1 MSDVYSPP
9 SRVQNG
15 SNCSSMEEY
24 QRKWK
29 QSIDDPAGFWGEIAE
44 EFHWKVPASKEQFL
58 SYNFNVNDGPIKIE
72 WMKGAKL
79 NICYNTLDRHL
90 EKRADQIAFY
100 WEGNDPKDAGKIT
113 YAELHKDVCKFAN
126 CLKSKGVS
134 KGDRVA
140 IYMPMITELVV
151 AMLACARIG
160 AVHSI
165 VFGGY
170 SAESLACRI
179 LDGKAK
185 VLITADGVWRGQKLI
200 HLLEIAAKAMGMTK
214 EKGHVVETNFV
225 VCHLPRLNENA
236 PDYDA
241 TINGLFDEGRDIW
254 WHDVM
259 KTASD
264 ECEVEWMD
272 AEDPLFMLYTSGST
286 GVPKGVLHTCAGY
299 MLYAAT
305 TFKYSFDFQH
315 SFSICCG
322 SFLAFFQPPVL
333 P

>member
-1 MSDVYSPP
+1 MKAIEGLFLGRVMRLVKLRHVLSARAHGFLVYLHCPRPTNSCHFNLVFTGVRMSDVYSPP

-44 EFHWKVPASKEQFL
+44 RFHWKVPPSKEQFL

-90 EKRADQIAFY
+90 EKRAEQIAFF

-126 CLKSKGVS
+126 CLKSKGVA

-160 AVHSI
+160 
-165 VFGGY
+165 
-170 SAESLACRI
+170 
-179 LDGKAK
+179 
-185 VLITADGVWRGQKLI
+185 
-200 HLLEIAAKAMGMTK
+200 
-214 EKGHVVETNFV
+214 TN
-225 VCHLPRLNENA
+225 
-236 PDYDA
+236 
-241 TINGLFDEGRDIW
+241 
-254 WHDVM
+254 
-259 KTASD
+259 
-264 ECEVEWMD
+264 
-272 AEDPLFMLYTSGST
+272 
-286 GVPKGVLHTCAGY
+286 
-299 MLYAAT
+299 
-305 TFKYSFDFQH
+305 
-315 SFSICCG
+315 
-322 SFLAFFQPPVL
+322 
-333 P
+333 